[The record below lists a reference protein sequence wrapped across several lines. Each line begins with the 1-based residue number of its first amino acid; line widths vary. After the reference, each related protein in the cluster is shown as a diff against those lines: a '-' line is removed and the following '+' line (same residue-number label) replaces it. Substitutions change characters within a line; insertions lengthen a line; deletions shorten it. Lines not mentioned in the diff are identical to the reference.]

1 MSQYLDQESIQSLDG
16 MPVLDNQPQE
26 LNLQNIFSADW
37 AVRWLILMI
46 L

>member
-1 MSQYLDQESIQSLDG
+1 MNQYLDQESIQSLDG

-37 AVRWLILMI
+37 AVG
-46 L
+46 